1 MWQYIE
7 GLKDQLATIVALITA
22 LIALYK
28 WVGQPLKKL
37 LDRDKQQNDDLAI
50 LTWAFLQQ
58 AHDRYM
64 RQGWCS
70 TAEKEQI
77 TAMHK
82 SYVAKGR
89 NHLSETYEADILALP
104 EHPPAKR

>member
-1 MWQYIE
+1 MWEIIE
-7 GLKDQLATIVALITA
+7 KLLDHLTTIIALVTA

-28 WVGQPLKKL
+28 WVAQPLKKI
-37 LDRDKQQNDDLAI
+37 LDRDKQQNEDLAI
-50 LTWAFLQQ
+50 LTWSFLQQ

-64 RQGWCS
+64 KRGWCS

-77 TAMHK
+77 TAMHR

-89 NHLSETYEADILALP
+89 NHLSETYETDILGLP
-104 EHPPAKR
+104 DHPPDA